1 MTATN
6 SERSFNEA
14 LARVLWTKH
23 PAWRERVTAEQHRA
37 VKGGGQPDLI
47 VRNPLGAPVVVETE
61 YLPARTVEQNA
72 IARLGRELADSGYA
86 VEQCIA
92 VRAPSALQETPQ
104 PHLDAAA
111 AKAEYEYCLFTRT
124 DLIGHVRW
132 PRHGWLTGGV
142 DDLASLIENAS
153 ISERV
158 VARSLDI
165 LEAGI
170 HEAAVR
176 LRGATVDRP
185 DVNASVAEGAAP
197 RGRRADFTDGDG
209 DHCQRAHLPHDA
221 GGRPRR
227 ADVGC
232 PAAARRAA
240 KGTGSSRV
248 GAHPRSQLLADQER
262 GRALPT

>member
-61 YLPARTVEQNA
+61 YLPARTVEQDA

-92 VRAPSALQETPQ
+92 LRAPNALQKTPQ
-104 PHLDAAA
+104 PHLDTAAA
-111 AKAEYEYCLFTRT
+111 EAKYEYCLFTRT

-158 VARSLDI
+158 VARSLDT
-165 LEAGI
+165 LEDGI
-170 HEAAVR
+170 RAAAVR
-176 LRGATVDRP
+176 LRGATFDRP
-185 DVNASVAEGAAP
+185 DVNASVAEALHQEDGEQTSRMAMAIIANALTFHTMLAGVHGVRTLDALRRGGVLPKGP
-197 RGRRADFTDGDG
+197 RKNNSLEIA
-209 DHCQRAHLPHDA
+209 
-221 GGRPRR
+221 
-227 ADVGC
+227 V
-232 PAAARRAA
+232 
-240 KGTGSSRV
+240 V
-248 GAHPRSQLLADQER
+248 SQ
-262 GRALPT
+262 